1 MVFSSFVFLLVFL
14 PLVLLIYYGCP
25 GKVRNLVLF
34 IASLIFYAWGEPVY
48 VLIMLFS
55 TVFDYTNGR
64 LIEKF
69 QNQDNRKM
77 AKVVLVIDLLGNL
90 GILGFFKYTDFVIG
104 TVNSITGA
112 GLSLLHIALPIG
124 ISFYTFQT
132 MSYTIDVYKGVVPAQ
147 KNILNFGTYVVLFPQ
162 LIAGPIV
169 QYKTIG
175 RELNSR
181 KVGVND
187 FADGAYRF
195 TIGLAKK
202 AIFSNQVGAVW
213 NTIAATN
220 NLTTATAWL
229 GAICFTFHIYFD
241 FSGYS
246 DMAIGLG
253 RMFGF
258 HFLEN
263 FDHPYMSKSVTEFW
277 RRWHI
282 SLGSWFREYVYI
294 PLGGNRNGM
303 IKQLR
308 NLFVV
313 WMLTGLWHGASWN
326 FVAWGLYYGVLLVIE
341 KMFLL
346 KVMKK
351 WPAFIK
357 HIYTMIIVILGWA
370 IFAIPDMK
378 EPARFMKAMFG
389 IGVSGINS
397 DFSYYLVSN
406 AVLFVI
412 LIICSIDHKEWMN
425 KFVSLKSFLIWYH
438 EEDDKNQGNVCV
450 ALIKTGIMV
459 LLLLVSFAFLVGG
472 SYNPFLYF
480 RF

>member
-14 PLVLLIYYGCP
+14 PLVLAIYYICP
-25 GKVRNLVLF
+25 DKLRNLVLF

-64 LIEKF
+64 LIENF
-69 QNQDNRKM
+69 QNKKNDKM
-77 AKVVLVIDLLGNL
+77 AKTVLVIDLVGNL
-90 GILGFFKYTDFVIG
+90 CILGFFKYTDFAIG
-104 TVNSITGA
+104 TVNSIFGTGI
-112 GLSLLHIALPIG
+112 SLLHIALPIG

-175 RELNSR
+175 QELESR

-195 TIGLAKK
+195 TMGLAKK
-202 AIFSNQVGAVW
+202 VIFSNQIGALW
-213 NTIAATN
+213 NTIAVTGE
-220 NLTTATAWL
+220 LTTATAWL
-229 GAICFTFHIYFD
+229 GAFAFTLHIYFD

-263 FDHPYMSKSVTEFW
+263 FDHPYMSKSITEFW

-294 PLGGNRNGM
+294 PLGGNRHGLA
-303 IKQLR
+303 KQIR
-308 NLFVV
+308 NLLIV

-326 FVAWGLYYGVLLVIE
+326 FVAWGLYYGILLIIE
-341 KMFLL
+341 KLFLL
-346 KVMKK
+346 KKMEK
-351 WPAFIK
+351 WPGVIK
-357 HIYTMIIVILGWA
+357 HIYTMVIVVFGWF
-370 IFAIPDMK
+370 IFAIPDIAK
-378 EPARFMKAMFG
+378 PVEYLKAMFG
-389 IGVSGINS
+389 IGVSGING
-397 DFSYYLVSN
+397 DFWCYVSTN
-406 AVLFVI
+406 IVLIII
-412 LIICSIDHKEWMN
+412 LIICSIDHKSWLTKN
-425 KFVSLKSFLIWYH
+425 KYLNRVYRWYNGWTI
-438 EEDDKNQGNVCV
+438 DNGG
-450 ALIKTGIMV
+450 KTGSAVAKTIVMVMV
-459 LLLLVSFAFLVGG
+459 LLISFAFLVGG

>member
-14 PLVLLIYYGCP
+14 PLVLAIYYICP
-25 GKVRNLVLF
+25 DKLRNLVLF

-64 LIEKF
+64 LIENF
-69 QNQDNRKM
+69 QNKKNDKM
-77 AKVVLVIDLLGNL
+77 AKTVLVIDLVGNL
-90 GILGFFKYTDFVIG
+90 CILGFFKYTDFAIG
-104 TVNSITGA
+104 TVNSIFGTGI
-112 GLSLLHIALPIG
+112 SLLHIALPIG

-175 RELNSR
+175 QELESR

-195 TIGLAKK
+195 TMGLAKK
-202 AIFSNQVGAVW
+202 VIFSNQIGALW
-213 NTIAATN
+213 NTIAVTGE
-220 NLTTATAWL
+220 LTTATAWL
-229 GAICFTFHIYFD
+229 GAFAFTLHIYFD

-263 FDHPYMSKSVTEFW
+263 FDHPYMSKSITEFW

-294 PLGGNRNGM
+294 PLGGNRHGLA
-303 IKQLR
+303 KQIR
-308 NLFVV
+308 NLLIV

-326 FVAWGLYYGVLLVIE
+326 FVAWGLYYGILLNIE
-341 KMFLL
+341 KLFLL
-346 KVMKK
+346 KKMEK
-351 WPAFIK
+351 WPGVIK
-357 HIYTMIIVILGWA
+357 HIYTMVIVVFGWF
-370 IFAIPDMK
+370 IFAIPDIAK
-378 EPARFMKAMFG
+378 PVEYLKAMFG
-389 IGVSGINS
+389 IGVSGING
-397 DFSYYLVSN
+397 DFWYYVSTN
-406 AVLFVI
+406 IVLIII
-412 LIICSIDHKEWMN
+412 LIICSIDHKSWLTKN
-425 KFVSLKSFLIWYH
+425 KYLNRVYRWYNGWTI
-438 EEDDKNQGNVCV
+438 DNGG
-450 ALIKTGIMV
+450 KTGSAVAKTIVMVMV
-459 LLLLVSFAFLVGG
+459 LLISFAFLVGG